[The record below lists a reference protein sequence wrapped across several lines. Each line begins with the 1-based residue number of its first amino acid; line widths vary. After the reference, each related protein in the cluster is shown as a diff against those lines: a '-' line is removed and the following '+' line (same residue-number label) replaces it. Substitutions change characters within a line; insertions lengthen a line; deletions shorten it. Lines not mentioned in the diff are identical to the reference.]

1 MSTTRHCPGCK
12 GYTHASD
19 ACSGIPV
26 STELSGADLIV
37 PDVVP
42 PLRFTDRLRV
52 LLGQPV
58 LMGVAA
64 GPIGEPFYLAGPA
77 GEVER
82 IPGEPEPW
90 WPGEEEHFRDV
101 G

>member
-1 MSTTRHCPGCK
+1 MTTVRHCPGCK
-12 GYTHASD
+12 GYTHASSM
-19 ACSGIPV
+19 CSGIPV

-42 PLRFTDRLRV
+42 PLGFLDRLRV

-64 GPIGEPFYLAGPA
+64 GPIGEPFETEHPDGPDGWPDLAGWPDEA
-77 GEVER
+77 ER
-82 IPGEPEPW
+82 
-90 WPGEEEHFRDV
+90 FRDA

>member
-1 MSTTRHCPGCK
+1 MSTVRHCPGCK
-12 GYTHASD
+12 GYNHASG
-19 ACSGIPV
+19 ACDGIPV

-64 GPIGEPFYLAGPA
+64 GPIGEPFETEYPDSLPA
-77 GEVER
+77 
-82 IPGEPEPW
+82 
-90 WPGEEEHFRDV
+90 WPGETEHFRDAS
-101 G
+101 